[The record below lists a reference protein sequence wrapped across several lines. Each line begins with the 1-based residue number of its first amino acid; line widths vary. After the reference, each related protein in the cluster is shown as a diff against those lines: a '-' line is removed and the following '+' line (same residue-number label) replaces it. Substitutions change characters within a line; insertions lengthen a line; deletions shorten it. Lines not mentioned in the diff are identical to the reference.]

1 MTALR
6 ALLFHAWFYSTLALF
21 GVIGAPGAIFFESVA
36 KTMSKWWGFSTVFGM
51 RFICGAEIEFRG
63 RHFIPQGGALIA
75 AKHQSALDTLAPFAV
90 LSDPA
95 FVFKRELVK
104 APIFGWYLQRGGMI
118 MVERGGH
125 ASALKAMLRAAKAEV
140 AKGRQ
145 VVIFPEGTRQAIGAP
160 PDYKPGVAALY
171 REIGLPCTPVA
182 LSTGLVWP
190 VNGFTRKSGKV
201 VIEFL
206 EPIPAGL
213 SREVFMRELETRIET
228 ATARLIEEGRR

>member
-6 ALLFHAWFYSTLALF
+6 ALLFHAWFYGTLALY
-21 GVIGAPGAIFFESVA
+21 GLIGAPGAVFSEAVA
-36 KTMSKWWGFSTVFGM
+36 KAISKGWGQATVFGM
-51 RFICGAEIEFRG
+51 QMICGAEIEFRG
-63 RHFIPQGGALIA
+63 RQFIPQGGALIA
-75 AKHQSALDTLAPFAV
+75 AKHQSALDTLAPFMV

-104 APIFGWYLQRGGMI
+104 APIFGWYLQRAGMI

-145 VVIFPEGTRQAIGAP
+145 IVIFPEGTRQAIGAA

-171 REIGLPCTPVA
+171 RDMGLPCTPVA

-190 VNGFTRKSGKV
+190 DKGFMRRGGKV

-213 SREVFMRELETRIET
+213 ARDVFMQELETRIET
-228 ATARLIEEGRR
+228 ATARLIAEGRG